1 MLVLCVFAS
10 ALGGLIMC
18 LLVLRDVFWPATAD
32 APRTELDLQVTKV
45 GHVIAAACFAMTAVL
60 AIILVART
68 PLRAAQPMA
77 QPHVSAPDPRIGERL
92 AALERDRTAL
102 REQVTALG
110 ATMQTLREQATA
122 TDGGVQAL
130 RARLDQAENR
140 MAKAESGLSSADA
153 GLKRLSD
160 EIAQTNARARQA
172 ERAAATKPAPVA
184 PREMVVPAAPP
195 VPPPP
200 PPQRRTEVE
209 RPHESASPPTTG
221 AAASAPPTQVAP
233 APTAHVAPPPA
244 APQPPVASTPPKP
257 AAPTAKAATAKP
269 APSAAAASAPRDA
282 PPASLTDKVKND
294 WNEIRRR
301 FENAGDDF
309 SSAMRDF
316 GRRATGRD

>member
-1 MLVLCVFAS
+1 MLVVCVFAS

-45 GHVIAAACFAMTAVL
+45 GHVVAAACFAMTAVF

-68 PLRAAQPMA
+68 PLRAAQPVA
-77 QPHVSAPDPRIGERL
+77 QPHVSLPDPRIGERL
-92 AALERDRTAL
+92 AALERDRTRL
-102 REQVTALG
+102 PEQMTALS
-110 ATMQTLREQATA
+110 ATMQTLREQVTA

-140 MAKAESGLSSADA
+140 MAKAESGLTSADA

-160 EIAQTNARARQA
+160 EVAQTNARARQA
-172 ERAAATKPAPVA
+172 ERTAATKPAPVA
-184 PREMVVPAAPP
+184 PREMIVPAAPP

-209 RPHESASPPTTG
+209 RPHESASPPTTA
-221 AAASAPPTQVAP
+221 AAASAPTTQVAP
-233 APTAHVAPPPA
+233 APTAHVAPPPT

-257 AAPTAKAATAKP
+257 AAPSAKAATAKP
-269 APSAAAASAPRDA
+269 APSAAASAPQDA
-282 PPASLTDKVKND
+282 PPANVTDKVRND
-294 WNEIRRR
+294 WSVIRRG
-301 FENAGDDF
+301 FSTLGDDF
-309 SSAMRDF
+309 SNAMRDF